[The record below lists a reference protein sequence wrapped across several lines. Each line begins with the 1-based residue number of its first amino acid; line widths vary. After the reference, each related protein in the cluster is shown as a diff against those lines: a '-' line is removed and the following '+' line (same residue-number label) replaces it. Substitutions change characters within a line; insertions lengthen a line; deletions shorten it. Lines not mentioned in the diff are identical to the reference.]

1 MCGALIGAYSE
12 WRTES
17 ILSLPARWR
26 KITSSVEV
34 SCSCKSES
42 CSSSTSFLP
51 YVESPKHKLL
61 IESFFSLFSAQLS
74 FENVNSWFVS
84 SVGEWCFLLAFL
96 THKRQKLLANQSTI
110 DTTMGQG
117 ISEHERELLVQ
128 TILLNPDISSS
139 IFVVRTWVKETW
151 MQVWGYIDIKIS
163 SWVGGGGTY
172 L

>member
-1 MCGALIGAYSE
+1 MCGTLIGAYPE

-17 ILSLPARWR
+17 ILSLPASWW
-26 KITSSVEV
+26 KISSPVEV
-34 SCSCKSES
+34 SCSCKSKS

-51 YVESPKHKLL
+51 YVESPKHKHL
-61 IESFFSLFSAQLS
+61 IEALFSLFSAQLS

-84 SVGEWCFLLAFL
+84 SVCKWCFLLAFL

-110 DTTMGQG
+110 DVTMDQG
-117 ISEHERELLVQ
+117 ISEHERGLLVQ

-139 IFVVRTWVKETW
+139 IFVVRPWVKETW
-151 MQVWGYIDIKIS
+151 TQVWGYIDIKIP
-163 SWVGGGGTY
+163 SWVGGGGAH